1 MAMKHVLIGATD
13 HPGKLEITAAG
24 WDGRILKMSR
34 DAYAHWLAA
43 QHEEDAECI
52 RTSCVCLLHADDFER
67 QQPEH
72 RTLGIA
78 HIEALSTHD
87 ASRELGRSEWA
98 LALVFT
104 SSGDWMNL
112 AHARRIEQR
121 FREWA
126 LAANRY
132 DLEPAVGGTHGPLGG
147 HDEHFVEAYLAP
159 VREVLRFAGI
169 DVFLPNPAAVYTHK
183 QESLAGRPGYVA
195 TLRIASTSE
204 KTVEILEGSQ
214 LFVRESR
221 ESIAAVRDLVNAGA
235 ATFDALSGVISFR
248 RSAKVAVQEPGSTIL
263 GTFLGRWLSKN
274 GMPLKA
280 ALAAA

>member
-1 MAMKHVLIGATD
+1 MAMKHVLIGASD

-34 DAYAHWLAA
+34 DAFANWLKA
-43 QHEEDAECI
+43 QQEDGAERI
-52 RTSCVCLLHADDFER
+52 RTSCVCLLYADDFER
-67 QQPEH
+67 LEPEH
-72 RTLGIA
+72 RTLSIA
-78 HIEALSTHD
+78 HIETLSRYD
-87 ASRELGRSEWA
+87 ASHEIEKRAWA

-104 SSGDWMNL
+104 SAGDWMNL

-132 DLEPAVGGTHGPLGG
+132 DLKSAAEVADSPLGG

-159 VREVLRFAGI
+159 VREVLRFAGV
-169 DVFLPNPAAVYTHK
+169 DVFQPNLAAVYTHK

-195 TLRIASTSE
+195 ALRIASVLE
-204 KTVEILEGSQ
+204 KSVEILEGSQ

-221 ESIAAVRDLVNAGA
+221 ESIATVRELVNTGA
-235 ATFDALSGVISFR
+235 VSFEALSGVITFR
-248 RSAKVAVQEPGSTIL
+248 RSAQVPIQEPGSTIL

-274 GMPLKA
+274 GIPLKA
-280 ALAAA
+280 AFAVV